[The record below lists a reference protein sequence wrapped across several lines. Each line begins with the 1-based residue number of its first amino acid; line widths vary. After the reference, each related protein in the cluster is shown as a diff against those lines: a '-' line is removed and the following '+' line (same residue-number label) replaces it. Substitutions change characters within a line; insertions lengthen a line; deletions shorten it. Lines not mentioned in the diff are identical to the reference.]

1 MYRHNLAEYINH
13 RVYRTSLNY
22 CQMVPRRDQKLYIN
36 KNQQN
41 RGICFKKRHGLTQF
55 TNTGHAMEN

>member
-1 MYRHNLAEYINH
+1 
-13 RVYRTSLNY
+13 
-22 CQMVPRRDQKLYIN
+22 MVPRRDQKLYIN

-41 RGICFKKRHGLTQF
+41 RGICLKKRQGLKQF